1 MCTPPPSAEGGGGG
15 GGETPT
21 KFSKR
26 GSLVGS
32 QLLEG
37 VAGKEE
43 GDFFQGEGGLQFSCM

>member
-15 GGETPT
+15 GGETP
-21 KFSKR
+21 KKKKKR

-43 GDFFQGEGGLQFSCM
+43 GDFFQGEGGVAI